1 MTNVETLREKL
12 LEVVRD
18 KNAPFGSF
26 KAACAELFEALGGES
41 KLRALKK
48 EALKIRT
55 TRRGLGTVEELD
67 KLMELEK
74 QIDELER
81 CKLWK

>member
-1 MTNVETLREKL
+1 MTRLETLRNELYEAICDKDAKMTDF
-12 LEVVRD
+12 RD
-18 KNAPFGSF
+18 L
-26 KAACAELFEALGGES
+26 CAELFNELGGEN

-55 TRRGLGTVEELD
+55 TRRGLGTLEELNE
-67 KLMELEK
+67 LIELEK

-81 CKLWK
+81 YKLWK

>member
-1 MTNVETLREKL
+1 MTRLETLKNEL
-12 LEVVRD
+12 YNAVCD
-18 KNAPFGSF
+18 KNAKMTDFRDL
-26 KAACAELFEALGGES
+26 CAELFEEMGGEN

-55 TRRGLGTVEELD
+55 TRGLGTAEELD
-67 KLMELEK
+67 KLIELEK

-81 CKLWK
+81 YKLWK

>member
-1 MTNVETLREKL
+1 MRQERQMTDF
-12 LEVVRD
+12 RD
-18 KNAPFGSF
+18 L
-26 KAACAELFEALGGES
+26 CAELFEELGGES

-81 CKLWK
+81 YKLWK